1 MLGLTSYLRRLLTI
15 TPTKNAAAKAGSG
28 TWRVQRLRVSSDMPG
43 SRAASIAWLTRS
55 TRPDRNGN
63 THGRG
68 SNLGR
73 RWTIYP
79 VANPSV
85 RDARVAVPRPIHARE
100 VQRVGATF

>member
-1 MLGLTSYLRRLLTI
+1 MLGLTSYLRRLFTI

-28 TWRVQRLRVSSDMPG
+28 AWRVQRLRVSGDMPG

-55 TRPDRNGN
+55 TRPDQNGN

-73 RWTIYP
+73 RWTTIYP

-85 RDARVAVPRPIHARE
+85 RDA
-100 VQRVGATF
+100 